1 MVQFTFTILFSLD
14 RCLASLSSYVR
25 FVFICSLLGQELLL
39 KKNNNKFRQEFF
51 KIIGFFLNATY
62 LLPG

>member
-25 FVFICSLLGQELLL
+25 FVFICSLLGQEPFFFLN
-39 KKNNNKFRQEFF
+39 KNKKFRQEF
-51 KIIGFFLNATY
+51 
-62 LLPG
+62 LLSWS